1 MRRQLAIA
9 LVMLVA
15 GCGSSAP
22 AAPAG
27 PARTDARLGLVEW
40 EVTSSAGSLEGGPV
54 TLEVTN
60 AGTSAHDLR
69 VTGAS
74 TEAATAVLA
83 PGERA
88 TLLVDLAG
96 ESEVVLWCSLPGHR
110 AQGMERRVPIAQGPG
125 QRAARSPST

>member
-1 MRRQLAIA
+1 VRLPVALA
-9 LVMLVA
+9 LVVLAA
-15 GCGSSAP
+15 GCGNSGP
-22 AAPAG
+22 AAQAG
-27 PARTDARLGLVEW
+27 LPQRDARMGLVEW

-69 VTGAS
+69 VTGPS

-83 PGERA
+83 PGEQA

-110 AQGMERRVPIAQGPG
+110 AQGMERRVPVAQGPG
-125 QRAARSPST
+125 PRAVRSSST